1 MGSYLVEYG
10 NTIEKEEE
18 PILDVLQKLF
28 QLLDAE
34 VQLNPTTDFADKESV
49 GFILRETLFSVI
61 RVHIN
66 LVHDYRNKAYGS
78 VHVGQKKG
86 CMATVLRCLFIMPY
100 WFCPLGK
107 RFEAL
112 VLSLTLLINMVE
124 HCDEN
129 RQTLMDSMA
138 AQKDSDFCVKEEPR
152 MAVEDLVQL
161 FIDRDTLAKMSEEKT
176 DNILD
181 CVDEEVQEID
191 PKEDPNKKNDKPTL
205 DETVQKLI
213 GKAGNH
219 MESTLIAAYV
229 GLVIGYL
236 IKNNEDYECRIRE
249 YLPTR
254 DFKGAV
260 AILEK
265 MLNFM
270 KMTSVGTIG
279 SNKGIK
285 ATEGII
291 KHLEKI
297 DAEPEEELD
306 VPDETTDFTLFDVT
320 KDDTTLI
327 DNTTQNMDATTF
339 SFDDWGR
346 F

>member
-1 MGSYLVEYG
+1 
-10 NTIEKEEE
+10 
-18 PILDVLQKLF
+18 
-28 QLLDAE
+28 
-34 VQLNPTTDFADKESV
+34 
-49 GFILRETLFSVI
+49 
-61 RVHIN
+61 
-66 LVHDYRNKAYGS
+66 
-78 VHVGQKKG
+78 
-86 CMATVLRCLFIMPY
+86 
-100 WFCPLGK
+100 
-107 RFEAL
+107 
-112 VLSLTLLINMVE
+112 
-124 HCDEN
+124 
-129 RQTLMDSMA
+129 
-138 AQKDSDFCVKEEPR
+138 
-152 MAVEDLVQL
+152 
-161 FIDRDTLAKMSEEKT
+161 MSEEKT

-181 CVDEEVQEID
+181 DVDEEVQEID

-254 DFKGAV
+254 DFKSVVEVLA
-260 AILEK
+260 K

-291 KHLEKI
+291 KHLGQILGWSWTSLLLFSI
-297 DAEPEEELD
+297 DGYFVAC
-306 VPDETTDFTLFDVT
+306 
-320 KDDTTLI
+320 
-327 DNTTQNMDATTF
+327 F
-339 SFDDWGR
+339 SGDI
-346 F
+346 